1 MVLGA
6 PALAERGV
14 AQGRRDVKW
23 LPYHRFEL
31 TSPLRPAEAQAAMAA
46 RIEPFKIFRM
56 TMPGSRNDARFEGEA
71 TANGFRVQRIIGYR
85 NSFLPKVVGQ
95 IIADGRGSRIAVE
108 MQPNPFV
115 YVFAGLWV
123 VVAVAAMVAQ
133 VYIVAPLM
141 LFMLWGMVMLGFW
154 MEAPKQERVLRTI
167 FQAQLAEPSVPLVS

>member
-31 TSPLRPAEAQAAMAA
+31 SSPLRPAEAQAAMAA

-56 TMPGSRNDARFEGEA
+56 TMPGSQNDTRFEGEA

-85 NSFLPKVVGQ
+85 NSFLPKVVGE
-95 IIADGRGSRIAVE
+95 ISGDGKGSRVRIE
-108 MQPNPFV
+108 MRPNTFV
-115 YVFAGLWV
+115 YVFCALWV
-123 VVAVAAMVAQ
+123 IVLVAAILAQ
-133 VYIVAPLM
+133 VYIVAPFM
-141 LFMLWGMVMLGFW
+141 LLMLWGMAMIGFW
-154 MEAPKQERVLRTI
+154 MEAPKQERVLRQI
-167 FQAQLAEPSVPLVS
+167 FKADPAENGTPLVS

>member
-46 RIEPFKIFRM
+46 HIEPFKVFRI

-71 TANGFRVQRIIGYR
+71 NANGFRVQRIIGYR
-85 NSFLPKVVGQ
+85 NSFLPKVVGE
-95 IIADGRGSRIAVE
+95 ISGDGRGSRIKIE

-115 YVFAGLWV
+115 YLFAGLWV
-123 VVAVAAMVAQ
+123 IVAVAAIIGQ
-133 VYIVAPLM
+133 VYLVAPFM
-141 LFMLWGMVMLGFW
+141 LLMLWGMVMIGFW
-154 MEAPKQERVLRTI
+154 LEAPKQERVLQEI
-167 FQAQLAEPSVPLVS
+167 FKASPAESGTPLVS